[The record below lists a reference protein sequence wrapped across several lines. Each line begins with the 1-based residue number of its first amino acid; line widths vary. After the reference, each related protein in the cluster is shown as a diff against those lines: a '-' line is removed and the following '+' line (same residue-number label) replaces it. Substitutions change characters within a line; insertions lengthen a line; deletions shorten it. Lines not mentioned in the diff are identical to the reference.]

1 MPGTDTAWETWT
13 TDRTRSGSE
22 KAPLRRGFFLYASR
36 RSILGFSPDV
46 RCFTVYRVL
55 GVVFAACL
63 IVQGYVWLNFWPID
77 HTVWVDG
84 VHHHA
89 HGRVVEQSHVVDQFP
104 ATTILLPAGALAAAG
119 TSEDAAL
126 RLTMAFLLSLVAAL
140 TAAVAFLLRPAT
152 LWWAFVAWIL
162 IFQPLY
168 TISTLPSGLLA
179 PLAALFALLVLL
191 ARERNDYSLAMLARI
206 GACGGAMLATR
217 FETSAVFVAAA
228 TLFLASKRTTA
239 LYALPFFAVV
249 SFLFFDPYFL
259 FSPMEKVAN
268 FIYRL
273 LFHALYF
280 DKANALVSVTYAST
294 FGIVALALAVVFL
307 CTRRLSSI
315 PPDFALFLAATSA
328 AIIVALFIS
337 RHHPAWLFY
346 PALLVWEMLLPFLVM
361 DGIRA
366 LPEKGALQTLATRK
380 GAGTV
385 LAGVYMVYQVW
396 LFQFRVF

>member
-1 MPGTDTAWETWT
+1 VTDL
-13 TDRTRSGSE
+13 
-22 KAPLRRGFFLYASR
+22 PN
-36 RSILGFSPDV
+36 V
-46 RCFTVYRVL
+46 RCFNVYRVL

-84 VHHHA
+84 VRHHA
-89 HGRVVEQSHVVDQFP
+89 DGKVLERSHVVDQYP

-140 TAAVAFLLRPAT
+140 TAAVAFVLRPAT

-168 TISTLPSGLLA
+168 TISTPPSGLLA
-179 PLAALFALLVLL
+179 PLASLFALLVLL
-191 ARERNDYSLAMLARI
+191 ARERNDFSLAMLARI

-217 FETSAVFVAAA
+217 FETSLVFVAAA
-228 TLFLASKRTTA
+228 TLYLAGHRTAA
-239 LYALPFFAVV
+239 LYALPLFALV

-259 FSPMEKVAN
+259 FAPLDQV
-268 FIYRL
+268 FHFVYRL
-273 LFHALYF
+273 LFHAMYF

-294 FGIVALALAVVFL
+294 FGIVSLALAVIFV
-307 CTRRLSSI
+307 CTRRLSSM
-315 PPDFALFLAATSA
+315 PPDFVLFLAATSTF
-328 AIIVALFIS
+328 IIVALFIS

-346 PALLVWEMLLPFLVM
+346 PALLVWELLLPFLVM

-366 LPEKGALQTLATRK
+366 LPQKGALQTLVTRER
-380 GAGTV
+380 AGTV
-385 LAGVYMVYQVW
+385 LAAVYMAYQVW
-396 LFQFRVF
+396 LFHFRVF